1 MVMSR
6 DKHPSLQNYTIQRFV
21 VVGCSLVAGLAAN
34 IGEVSSPSEP
44 AGVVFRMTLIWV
56 ATGFIGLLW
65 LTQALVRR
73 GMDDGR

>member
-21 VVGCSLVAGLAAN
+21 VGCSLVAGFAAN

>member
-1 MVMSR
+1 M
-6 DKHPSLQNYTIQRFV
+6 
-21 VVGCSLVAGLAAN
+21 AGFAAN